1 MSTIRPMAV
10 VALLCLALGLSGCS
24 RDPAPR
30 SLDFREA
37 SGSGGSATPAEDG
50 VVTEW
55 LAVFRTA
62 TDVDELDA
70 DTTAVK
76 AIVGGAIVVSP
87 VNCFDGLTVD
97 DPGTTYVLGVVAP
110 SKEQLD
116 ALVDRV
122 DRPTVFVGRVRTM
135 CLD

>member
-1 MSTIRPMAV
+1 M
-10 VALLCLALGLSGCS
+10 
-24 RDPAPR
+24 
-30 SLDFREA
+30 
-37 SGSGGSATPAEDG
+37 TPGEQG

-62 TDVDELDA
+62 TDVQALDA
-70 DTTAVK
+70 DTAAVK

-87 VNCFDGLTVD
+87 VNCFEGLTVD

-116 ALVDRV
+116 ALVERV
-122 DRPTVFVGRVRTM
+122 GRTAVFVGRVRTM

>member
-1 MSTIRPMAV
+1 MSSIRPMPV
-10 VALLCLALGLSGCS
+10 VALVCLMFGLFGCS
-24 RDPAPR
+24 REPVPR
-30 SLDFREA
+30 SLDFGEA
-37 SGSGGSATPAEDG
+37 SGSGGSRTPGDDG

-62 TDVDELDA
+62 TDVQELDA
-70 DTTAVK
+70 DTTTLK
-76 AIVGGAIVVSP
+76 AIVEGAIVVSP
-87 VNCFDGLTVD
+87 VNCFDGLSVD

-110 SKEQLD
+110 TREQLE
-116 ALVDRV
+116 ALVEQV

>member
-1 MSTIRPMAV
+1 MSSIRPMPV
-10 VALLCLALGLSGCS
+10 VALLCVLLGLFGCS
-24 RDPAPR
+24 REPVAR
-30 SLDFREA
+30 SLDFGEA
-37 SGSGGSATPAEDG
+37 SGTGGSQTPDDG

-62 TDVDELDA
+62 TDVQELDA
-70 DTTAVK
+70 DTTTLK

-87 VNCFDGLTVD
+87 VNCFDGLSVA

-110 SKEQLD
+110 TREQLD
-116 ALVDRV
+116 AVVEQV

>member
-1 MSTIRPMAV
+1 MTV
-10 VALLCLALGLSGCS
+10 VALVCLALGLFGCS
-24 RDPAPR
+24 REPAPR
-30 SLDFREA
+30 SLDFGEA
-37 SGSGGSATPAEDG
+37 SGSSGSATSDDDG

-62 TDVDELDA
+62 TDVQELDA

-87 VNCFDGLTVD
+87 VNCFDGVSID
-97 DPGTTYVLGVVAP
+97 DPGTRYVLGVVAP

-116 ALVDRV
+116 ALVEQV

>member
-1 MSTIRPMAV
+1 MRTIRPATM
-10 VALLCLALGLSGCS
+10 LALACLTIGLSACS
-24 RDPAPR
+24 SEPAPR
-30 SLDFREA
+30 SLDFGAA
-37 SGSGGSATPAEDG
+37 SGSQGTVTPGDGG

-62 TDVDELDA
+62 SDVEDLDE
-70 DTTAVK
+70 DTAAVR

-87 VNCFDGLTVD
+87 VNCFDGLSVD

-116 ALVDRV
+116 SLVDQV
-122 DRPTVFVGRVRTM
+122 ERPTVFEGEVRTM

>member
-1 MSTIRPMAV
+1 MSPIRPKTVLTLAC
-10 VALLCLALGLSGCS
+10 LLLTLLGCS
-24 RDPAPR
+24 RDPDPR
-30 SLDFREA
+30 SLDFGAA
-37 SGSGGSATPAEDG
+37 SGSGGTETPGDEG

-55 LAVFRTA
+55 LAVFRAA
-62 TDVDELDA
+62 TDVQELDA

-87 VNCFDGLTVD
+87 VNCFDGLTVP

-110 SKEQLD
+110 SRDQLD
-116 ALVDRV
+116 ALVEQV

>member
-1 MSTIRPMAV
+1 M
-10 VALLCLALGLSGCS
+10 
-24 RDPAPR
+24 
-30 SLDFREA
+30 
-37 SGSGGSATPAEDG
+37 TPGEEG
-50 VVTEW
+50 VITEW

-62 TDVDELDA
+62 TDVQELDA

-76 AIVGGAIVVSP
+76 AIVGGSIVVSP

-116 ALVDRV
+116 ALVEQV
-122 DRPTVFVGRVRTM
+122 GRPTVFIGRVRTM

>member
-1 MSTIRPMAV
+1 MSSIRPIPV
-10 VALLCLALGLSGCS
+10 VALLCVLLGLFGCS

-30 SLDFREA
+30 SLDFGEA
-37 SGSGGSATPAEDG
+37 SGSSGSQTPDGG

-62 TDVDELDA
+62 TDVPELDA
-70 DTTAVK
+70 DTITLK

-87 VNCFDGLTVD
+87 VNCFDGLSVD
-97 DPGTTYVLGVVAP
+97 DPGTTYVLGVVARTR
-110 SKEQLD
+110 EQLD
-116 ALVDRV
+116 ALIEQV
-122 DRPTVFVGRVRTM
+122 DRPTVFIGRVRTM